1 MDITLVIMAAGM
13 GSRFGGLKQAEPVT
27 PDGKGILDFTCYD
40 AQKAGFNK
48 VVFIVREDM
57 QEDFKELIGN
67 RIAKRI
73 PVEYVIQDTSILPEG
88 RKKPFGTGHAI
99 LCARNAVKGPFAI
112 VNADDYYGSN
122 AFKELYQH
130 LAKAQEGDYAMVA
143 YELQNTVSENG
154 TVSRGVCKVKDGYLT
169 GVEEVLKIDNKG
181 NCNYEGKDTILPLD
195 TPVSMNLWGF
205 TQGLFD
211 ILDKGMKEF
220 LTHADL
226 MKDEYLIPRVI
237 GDLIDKGEARV
248 KVYFTK
254 DKWSGITYREDL
266 PGLKEAIKGY
276 IDAGLY
282 PDLQENRDV

>member
-40 AQKAGFNK
+40 AKKAGFNK
-48 VVFIVREDM
+48 VVFIVRSDM
-57 QEDFKELIGN
+57 IEDFKELIGN
-67 RIAKRI
+67 RISKRM
-73 PVEYVIQDTSILPEG
+73 PVEYVIQDTTILPEG
-88 RKKPFGTGHAI
+88 RKKPFGTGHAV
-99 LCARNAVKGPFAI
+99 LCAKDAVKGPFAI

-122 AFKELYQH
+122 AFTELYKH
-130 LAKAQEGDYAMVA
+130 LTSAKEGDYAMVA
-143 YELQNTVSENG
+143 YELKNTVSENG
-154 TVSRGVCKVKDGYLT
+154 TVSRGVCKVENGYLK

-181 NCNYEGKDTILPLD
+181 NCVYEGKETTLPLS

-205 TQGLFD
+205 TRGFFD
-211 ILDKGMKEF
+211 VLEKGMKEF
-220 LTHADL
+220 LATADL
-226 MKDEYLIPRVI
+226 MKDEYLIPHVI
-237 GDLIDKGEARV
+237 GELVEERKASV
-248 KVYFTK
+248 KVYLTE

-282 PDLQENRDV
+282 PGL

>member
-57 QEDFKELIGN
+57 KEDFKELIGN
-67 RIAKRI
+67 RISKRI
-73 PVEYVIQDTSILPEG
+73 PCEYVIQDTSILPLG
-88 RKKPFGTGHAI
+88 RKKPFGTGHAV
-99 LCARNAVKGPFAI
+99 LCAKNAVKGPFAI

-122 AFKELYQH
+122 AFKELYEH
-130 LAKAQEGDYAMVA
+130 LVNAKEGDFAMVA
-143 YELQNTVSENG
+143 YELQNTVSVNG

-169 GVEEVLKIDNKG
+169 GIEEVLKIDNKG
-181 NCNYEGKDTILPLD
+181 NCNYEGKDTTLPLT

-205 TQGLFD
+205 TQGFFD
-211 ILDKGMKEF
+211 TLDKGMKEF
-220 LTHADL
+220 LANADL
-226 MKDEYLIPRVI
+226 TKDEYLVPRVI
-237 GDLIDKGEARV
+237 GELIEKGEARV
-248 KVYFTK
+248 KVYLTK

-276 IDAGLY
+276 IEAGLY
-282 PDLQENRDV
+282 KGL

>member
-1 MDITLVIMAAGM
+1 MDITLVVMAAGM

-27 PDGKGILDFTCYD
+27 EDGKGILDFTCYD

-57 QEDFKELIGN
+57 KEDFKTLIGN
-67 RIAKRI
+67 RIAKHI

-122 AFKELYQH
+122 AFKELYHH
-130 LAKAQEGDYAMVA
+130 LVNAQEGDYAMVA
-143 YELQNTVSENG
+143 YELKNTVSENG
-154 TVSRGVCKVKDGYLT
+154 TVSRGVCKVVDGYLND
-169 GVEEVLKIDNKG
+169 VEEVLKIDKDG
-181 NCNYEGKDTILPLD
+181 NCNYEGQDTKLPLD

-205 TQGLFD
+205 TSNLFD
-211 ILDKGMKEF
+211 TLDKGMKEF
-220 LTHADL
+220 LRTADL
-226 MKDEYLIPRVI
+226 MKDEYLIPRVV
-237 GDLIDKGEARV
+237 GDLIDKGEVKV
-248 KVYFTK
+248 KVYLTK

-276 IDAGLY
+276 IEQGLY
-282 PDLQENRDV
+282 EGL

>member
-1 MDITLVIMAAGM
+1 MDIALVIMAAGM

-27 PDGKGILDFTCYD
+27 PDGKGILDFTVYD

-57 QEDFKELIGN
+57 KEDFKELIGN

-88 RKKPFGTGHAI
+88 RKKPFGTGHAV

-122 AFKELYQH
+122 AFAELYQH
-130 LAKAQEGDYAMVA
+130 LMNAKEGDFAMVA
-143 YELQNTVSENG
+143 YELKNTVSENG

-169 GVEEVLKIDNKG
+169 GIEEVLKIDNKG
-181 NCNYEGKDTILPLD
+181 NCNYEGRDTTLPLD

-205 TQGLFD
+205 TQGFFETLQ
-211 ILDKGMKEF
+211 KGMDEF
-220 LTHADL
+220 LAHADL
-226 MKDEYLIPRVI
+226 SKDEYLVPRVV
-237 GDLIDKGEARV
+237 GDLINKGEAKV
-248 KVYFTK
+248 KVYLTK

-282 PDLQENRDV
+282 KGL

>member
-27 PDGKGILDFTCYD
+27 PDGKGILDFTVYD

-57 QEDFKELIGN
+57 KEDFKELIGN
-67 RIAKRI
+67 RISKRI
-73 PVEYVIQDTSILPEG
+73 PVEYVIQDTTILPEG
-88 RKKPFGTGHAI
+88 RKKPFGTGHAV
-99 LCARNAVKGPFAI
+99 LCARDAVKGPFAI

-122 AFKELYQH
+122 AFTELYEH
-130 LAKAQEGDYAMVA
+130 LVNAKENEYAMVA
-143 YELQNTVSENG
+143 YELKNTVSENG
-154 TVSRGVCKVKDGYLT
+154 TVSRGVCKVKDGYLQA
-169 GVEEVLKIDNKG
+169 VEEVLKIDNQG
-181 NCNYEGKDTILPLD
+181 NCNYEGKDTTLPLD

-205 TQGLFD
+205 TQSFFD
-211 ILDKGMKEF
+211 VLDRGMKEF
-220 LTHADL
+220 LATADL
-226 MKDEYLIPRVI
+226 MKDEYLVPRVV
-237 GDLIDKGEARV
+237 GDLVEQGKASV
-248 KVYFTK
+248 KVYLTK

-282 PDLQENRDV
+282 KGL

>member
-1 MDITLVIMAAGM
+1 MDITLVVMAAGM

-27 PDGKGILDFTCYD
+27 DDGKGILDFTCYD

-57 QEDFKELIGN
+57 KEDFKSLIGN

-73 PVEYVIQDTSILPEG
+73 PVEYVIQDTSILPSG

-122 AFKELYQH
+122 AFKDLYRH
-130 LAKAQEGDYAMVA
+130 LENAKEGDYAMVA
-143 YELQNTVSENG
+143 YELKNTVSENG
-154 TVSRGVCKVKDGYLT
+154 TVSRGVCKVNNGYLED
-169 GVEEVLKIDNKG
+169 VEEVLKIDKDG
-181 NCNYEGKDTILPLD
+181 NCNYQGQDTKLPLD

-205 TQGLFD
+205 TSNLFD
-211 ILDKGMKEF
+211 TLDKGMKEF
-220 LTHADL
+220 LKKADL
-226 MKDEYLIPRVI
+226 MKDEYLIPRVV
-237 GDLIDKGEARV
+237 GDLIDNNEVKV
-248 KVYFTK
+248 KVYLTK

-276 IDAGLY
+276 IEQGLY
-282 PDLQENRDV
+282 EGL

>member
-40 AQKAGFNK
+40 ASKAGFNK

-57 QEDFKELIGN
+57 KEDFKSLIGN
-67 RIAKRI
+67 RISKRI
-73 PVEYVIQDTSILPEG
+73 PVEYVIQDTSILPSG

-122 AFKELYQH
+122 AFIELYNH
-130 LAKAQEGDYAMVA
+130 LVNAKEGDYAMVA
-143 YELQNTVSENG
+143 YELKNTVSENG
-154 TVSRGVCKVKDGYLT
+154 TVSRGVCKVKDGYLKEI
-169 GVEEVLKIDNKG
+169 EEVLKIDNKG
-181 NCNYEGKDTILPLD
+181 NCNYEGKDTTLPLN

-205 TQGLFD
+205 TQGFFD
-211 ILDKGMKEF
+211 TLQKGMNEF
-220 LTHADL
+220 LATANL
-226 MKDEYLIPRVI
+226 LKDEYLVPRVI
-237 GDLIDKGEARV
+237 GDMITKGEAKV
-248 KVYFTK
+248 KVYLTK

-282 PDLQENRDV
+282 PGL

>member
-27 PDGKGILDFTCYD
+27 PDGKGILDFTVYD

-57 QEDFKELIGN
+57 KEDFKELIGN
-67 RIAKRI
+67 RISKRI
-73 PVEYVIQDTSILPEG
+73 PVEYVIQDTTILPEG
-88 RKKPFGTGHAI
+88 RKKPFGTGHAV
-99 LCARNAVKGPFAI
+99 LCARDAVKGPFAI

-122 AFKELYQH
+122 AFTELYEH
-130 LAKAQEGDYAMVA
+130 LVNAKENEYAMVA
-143 YELQNTVSENG
+143 YELKNTVSENG
-154 TVSRGVCKVKDGYLT
+154 TVSRGVCKVKDGYLQT
-169 GVEEVLKIDNKG
+169 VEEVLKIDNQG
-181 NCNYEGKDTILPLD
+181 NCNYEGKDTTLPLD

-205 TQGLFD
+205 TQSFFD
-211 ILDKGMKEF
+211 VLDRGMKEF
-220 LTHADL
+220 LATADL
-226 MKDEYLIPRVI
+226 MKDEYLVPRVV
-237 GDLIDKGEARV
+237 GELVEQGKASV
-248 KVYFTK
+248 KVYLTK

-282 PDLQENRDV
+282 KGL

>member
-40 AQKAGFNK
+40 AKKAGFNK
-48 VVFIVREDM
+48 VVFIVRSDM
-57 QEDFKELIGN
+57 IEDFKELIGN
-67 RIAKRI
+67 RISKRM
-73 PVEYVIQDTSILPEG
+73 PVEYVIQDTTILPEG
-88 RKKPFGTGHAI
+88 RKKPFGTGHAV
-99 LCARNAVKGPFAI
+99 LCAKDAVKGPFAI

-122 AFKELYQH
+122 AFKELYKH
-130 LAKAQEGDYAMVA
+130 LTSAKEGDYAMVA
-143 YELQNTVSENG
+143 YELKNTVSENG
-154 TVSRGVCKVKDGYLT
+154 TVSRGVCKVENGYLK

-181 NCNYEGKDTILPLD
+181 NCNYEGKDTTLPLS

-205 TQGLFD
+205 TRGFFD
-211 ILDKGMKEF
+211 VLENGMKEF
-220 LTHADL
+220 LANADL

-237 GDLIDKGEARV
+237 GELLDNGKAKV
-248 KVYFTK
+248 KVYLTK

-282 PDLQENRDV
+282 PGL

>member
-27 PDGKGILDFTCYD
+27 EDGKGILDFTCYD

-57 QEDFKELIGN
+57 KEDFKELIGN
-67 RIAKRI
+67 RISKRI
-73 PVEYVIQDTSILPEG
+73 PAEYVIQDTTILPEG

-122 AFKELYQH
+122 AFKDLYHH
-130 LAKAQEGDYAMVA
+130 LVNAKEGDYAMVA
-143 YELQNTVSENG
+143 YELKNTVSENG
-154 TVSRGVCKVKDGYLT
+154 TVSRGVCKVVDGYLND
-169 GVEEVLKIDNKG
+169 VEEVLKIDKDG
-181 NCNYEGKDTILPLD
+181 NCNYEGKDTRLPLD

-205 TQGLFD
+205 TSNLFD
-211 ILDKGMKEF
+211 TLDKGMKEF
-220 LTHADL
+220 LATADL
-226 MKDEYLIPRVI
+226 MKDEYLIPRVV
-237 GDLIDKGEARV
+237 GDLIDKGEVKV
-248 KVYFTK
+248 KVYLTK

-276 IDAGLY
+276 IEQGLY
-282 PDLQENRDV
+282 EGL

>member
-1 MDITLVIMAAGM
+1 MDVTLVVMAAGM

-57 QEDFKELIGN
+57 KEDFKALIGN
-67 RIAKRI
+67 RIAKRM

-88 RKKPFGTGHAI
+88 RKKPFGTGHAV
-99 LCARNAVKGPFAI
+99 LCARKAVNGPFAI

-122 AFKELYQH
+122 AFKELYVH
-130 LAKAQEGDYAMVA
+130 LVNAKEGDFAMVA
-143 YELQNTVSENG
+143 YELKNTVSENG
-154 TVSRGVCKVKDGYLT
+154 TVSRGVCKVKDGYLA
-169 GVEEVLKIDNKG
+169 GIEEVLKIDNKG
-181 NCNYEGKDTILPLD
+181 NCNYEGKDTTLPLS

-205 TQGLFD
+205 TQGFFD
-211 ILDKGMKEF
+211 TLEKGMNDF
-220 LTHADL
+220 LKNADL
-226 MKDEYLIPRVI
+226 SKDEYLVPRVV
-237 GDLIDKGEARV
+237 GDLIASGEAKV
-248 KVYFTK
+248 KVYLTK

-276 IDAGLY
+276 IEEGLY
-282 PDLQENRDV
+282 EGL

>member
-27 PDGKGILDFTCYD
+27 PDGKGILDFTVYD

-57 QEDFKELIGN
+57 KEDFKSLIGN
-67 RIAKRI
+67 RISKRI
-73 PVEYVIQDTSILPEG
+73 PCEYVIQDTSILPEG
-88 RKKPFGTGHAI
+88 RKKPFGTGHAV
-99 LCARNAVKGPFAI
+99 LCCKDVVKGPFAI

-122 AFKELYQH
+122 AFTELYKH
-130 LAKAQEGDYAMVA
+130 LTEAKPGEYAMVA
-143 YELQNTVSENG
+143 YELKNTVSDNG
-154 TVSRGVCKVKDGYLT
+154 TVSRGVCKVANGYLQ

-181 NCNYEGKDTILPLD
+181 NCNYEGKDTTLPLN

-205 TQGLFD
+205 SSDFFSYLEE
-211 ILDKGMKEF
+211 GMEYF

-226 MKDEYLIPRVI
+226 SKDEYLIPRIVAE
-237 GDLIDKGEARV
+237 LLEKQKVSV
-248 KVYFTK
+248 KVYLTK

-266 PGLKEAIKGY
+266 PSLKEAIKSY

-282 PDLQENRDV
+282 KGL

>member
-27 PDGKGILDFTCYD
+27 PDGKGILDFTVYD

-57 QEDFKELIGN
+57 KEDFKELIGN
-67 RIAKRI
+67 RISKRI
-73 PVEYVIQDTSILPEG
+73 PVEYVIQDTTILPEG
-88 RKKPFGTGHAI
+88 RKKPFGTGHAV
-99 LCARNAVKGPFAI
+99 LCARSAVKGPFAI

-122 AFKELYQH
+122 AFTELYEH
-130 LAKAQEGDYAMVA
+130 LLKAKDNEYAMVA
-143 YELQNTVSENG
+143 YELRNTVSENG
-154 TVSRGVCKVKDGYLT
+154 TVSRGVCKVSDGYLK

-181 NCNYEGKDTILPLD
+181 NCNYEGKDTTLPLD

-205 TQGLFD
+205 TQSFFD

-220 LTHADL
+220 LATADL
-226 MKDEYLIPRVI
+226 SKDEYLVPRVI
-237 GDLIDKGEARV
+237 GDLVEQGKASV
-248 KVYFTK
+248 KVYLTK

-276 IDAGLY
+276 IEQGLY
-282 PDLQENRDV
+282 KGL

>member
-48 VVFIVREDM
+48 VVFIVRSDM

-67 RIAKRI
+67 RISKRI
-73 PVEYVIQDTSILPEG
+73 PCEYVIQDTSILPEG
-88 RKKPFGTGHAI
+88 RKKPFGTGHAV
-99 LCARNAVKGPFAI
+99 LCAKDAVKGPFAI

-122 AFKELYQH
+122 AFKELYEH
-130 LAKAQEGDYAMVA
+130 LVHAKEGDFAMVA

-169 GVEEVLKIDNKG
+169 GIEEVLKIDNKG
-181 NCNYEGKDTILPLD
+181 NCNYEGKDTTLPLT

-205 TQGLFD
+205 TQGFFD
-211 ILDKGMKEF
+211 TLDKGMKEF
-220 LTHADL
+220 LAHADL
-226 MKDEYLIPRVI
+226 MKDEYLVPRVI
-237 GDLIDKGEARV
+237 GELIEKGEARV
-248 KVYFTK
+248 KVYLTK

-266 PGLKEAIKGY
+266 PALKEAIKGY
-276 IDAGLY
+276 IDEGLY
-282 PDLQENRDV
+282 EGL

>member
-27 PDGKGILDFTCYD
+27 NDGKGILDFTVYD

-48 VVFIVREDM
+48 VVFIVRSDM
-57 QEDFKELIGN
+57 KEDFKELIGN

-73 PVEYVIQDTSILPEG
+73 PIEYVIQDTSILPEG
-88 RKKPFGTGHAI
+88 RKKPFGTGHAV
-99 LCARNAVKGPFAI
+99 LSARNAVKGPFAI

-122 AFKELYQH
+122 AFVELYHH
-130 LAKAQEGDYAMVA
+130 LVNAKEGDFAMVA
-143 YELQNTVSENG
+143 YELKNTVSENG

-169 GVEEVLKIDNKG
+169 GIEEVLKIDNKG
-181 NCNYEGKDTILPLD
+181 NCNYEGKDTTLPLD

-205 TQGLFD
+205 TPGFFD
-211 ILDKGMKEF
+211 TLQKGMDEF
-220 LTHADL
+220 LAHADL
-226 MKDEYLIPRVI
+226 SKDEFLVPRVV
-237 GDLIDKGEARV
+237 GDLINNGEAKV
-248 KVYFTK
+248 KVYLTK

-282 PDLQENRDV
+282 KGL

>member
-1 MDITLVIMAAGM
+1 MDITLVVMAAGM

-27 PDGKGILDFTCYD
+27 EDGKGILDFTCYD

-57 QEDFKELIGN
+57 KEDFKELIGN
-67 RIAKRI
+67 RISKRI
-73 PVEYVIQDTSILPEG
+73 PVEYVIQDTTILPEG

-122 AFKELYQH
+122 AFKDLYHH
-130 LAKAQEGDYAMVA
+130 LVNAKEGDYAMVA
-143 YELQNTVSENG
+143 YELKNTVSENG
-154 TVSRGVCKVKDGYLT
+154 TVSRGVCKVVDGYLND
-169 GVEEVLKIDNKG
+169 VEEVLKIDKDG
-181 NCNYEGKDTILPLD
+181 NCNYEGKDTRLPLD

-205 TQGLFD
+205 TSNLFD
-211 ILDKGMKEF
+211 TLDKGMKEF
-220 LTHADL
+220 LATADL
-226 MKDEYLIPRVI
+226 MKDEYLIPRVV
-237 GDLIDKGEARV
+237 GDLIDKGEVKV
-248 KVYFTK
+248 KVYLTK

-276 IDAGLY
+276 IEQGLY
-282 PDLQENRDV
+282 EGL

>member
-27 PDGKGILDFTCYD
+27 PDGKGILDFTVYD

-67 RIAKRI
+67 RISKRI
-73 PVEYVIQDTSILPEG
+73 PCEYVIQDTTILPEG
-88 RKKPFGTGHAI
+88 RKKPFGTGHAV
-99 LCARNAVKGPFAI
+99 LCCKDVVRGPFAI

-122 AFKELYQH
+122 AFKELYHH
-130 LAKAQEGDYAMVA
+130 LVNAKPGDYAMVA
-143 YELQNTVSENG
+143 YQLKNTVSENG
-154 TVSRGVCKVKDGYLT
+154 TVSRGVCKVKDGYLA
-169 GVEEVLKIDNKG
+169 GIEEVLKIDNKG
-181 NCNYEGKDTILPLD
+181 NCNYEGKDTTLPLD

-205 TQGLFD
+205 TADFFETLQQGMD
-211 ILDKGMKEF
+211 DF
-220 LTHADL
+220 LAHADL
-226 MKDEYLIPRVI
+226 MKDEYLVPRLV
-237 GDLIDKGEARV
+237 GKVVDEKSATV
-248 KVYFTK
+248 KVYLTS

-282 PDLQENRDV
+282 PGL